1 MLLLKTMAYLQHEKS
16 RLGLQDR
23 VNNYPLIIFFPLWD
37 SLLRTFLFISSVSRY
52 MIYKTTISNVLTLL
66 VVYITGGARS
76 RSSIFKYKS
85 LMPLLKSI
93 KRVILPIICL
103 NLFLSTEDGLKEIY
117 KQNHNY
123 LLFLTTDF
131 CSSRK
136 LYKLS
141 GHSHMAIIKF
151 DKNVDRIRHYT
162 AKKDNIFRLRFYSP
176 LGTEVVGDNALI

>member
-1 MLLLKTMAYLQHEKS
+1 
-16 RLGLQDR
+16 
-23 VNNYPLIIFFPLWD
+23 
-37 SLLRTFLFISSVSRY
+37 
-52 MIYKTTISNVLTLL
+52 MIYKTIISNVLTLL

-76 RSSIFKYKS
+76 RSSIFKYES

-93 KRVILPIICL
+93 KRVTLPIICL
-103 NLFLSTEDGLKEIY
+103 NLFLSTEGGLKEIY

-123 LLFLTTDF
+123 LLFLTIDF

-151 DKNVDRIRHYT
+151 DKSVERIRHYT

-176 LGTEVVGDNALI
+176 LGAEVVSDNALI

>member
-1 MLLLKTMAYLQHEKS
+1 
-16 RLGLQDR
+16 
-23 VNNYPLIIFFPLWD
+23 
-37 SLLRTFLFISSVSRY
+37 
-52 MIYKTTISNVLTLL
+52 MIYKTIISNVLTLL

-85 LMPLLKSI
+85 LMSLLKSI

-176 LGTEVVGDNALI
+176 LGAEVVGDNALIWTLMALREAPLRTSLNQTVYFRFAFATTGKLLRDNVCWCW